1 MVVIQ
6 NIINDASVD
15 EEKLKFTCQQF
26 MQEFNVG
33 DSELVVRLV
42 SPVEIQVLNKEY
54 RSKNQVTNVLS
65 FSSDIPLEIGESIL
79 GDVVICMD
87 VVREEAVIGGK
98 AFSDHLNHM
107 AIHGILHLL
116 GYDHD
121 DLPSANKM
129 EGIEIEF
136 LKKIGILERA
146 NILSEKMTF
155 KEKANMFY
163 RLKRLLDYREMG
175 GLFKVLFA
183 QKKGRKFS
191 LGF

>member
-6 NIINDASVD
+6 NIINDATVD
-15 EEKLKFTCQQF
+15 EEKLKLTCQQF
-26 MQEFNVG
+26 IQEFDVG

-65 FSSDIPLEIGESIL
+65 FSSDIPKEIGESIL
-79 GDVVICMD
+79 GDVVICVD
-87 VVREEAVIGGK
+87 VVREEAVLECKI
-98 AFSDHLNHM
+98 FSDHLSHM

-136 LKKIGILERA
+136 LNKIGVK
-146 NILSEKMTF
+146 NP
-155 KEKANMFY
+155 Y
-163 RLKRLLDYREMG
+163 
-175 GLFKVLFA
+175 
-183 QKKGRKFS
+183 Q
-191 LGF
+191 

>member
-6 NIINDASVD
+6 NIINDETVD
-15 EEKLKFTCQQF
+15 EEKLKLTCQQF
-26 MQEFNVG
+26 MQEFDVG

-65 FSSDIPLEIGESIL
+65 FSSDIPLEIGETIL
-79 GDVVICMD
+79 GDVVICVD
-87 VVREEAVIGGK
+87 VVREEAVLGSK
-98 AFSDHLNHM
+98 AFSDHLSHM

-121 DLPSANKM
+121 DLPSENKM

-136 LKKIGILERA
+136 LNKIGVK
-146 NILSEKMTF
+146 NP
-155 KEKANMFY
+155 Y
-163 RLKRLLDYREMG
+163 
-175 GLFKVLFA
+175 
-183 QKKGRKFS
+183 Q
-191 LGF
+191 

>member
-6 NIINDASVD
+6 NIINDATVD
-15 EEKLKFTCQQF
+15 EEKLKLTCQQF
-26 MQEFNVG
+26 IQEFDVG

-42 SPVEIQVLNKEY
+42 SPVEMQVLNKEY

-79 GDVVICMD
+79 GDVVICVD
-87 VVREEAVIGGK
+87 VVREEAVLGGK
-98 AFSDHLNHM
+98 VFSDHLSHM

-136 LKKIGILERA
+136 LKKIRI
-146 NILSEKMTF
+146 N
-155 KEKANMFY
+155 NPY
-163 RLKRLLDYREMG
+163 
-175 GLFKVLFA
+175 
-183 QKKGRKFS
+183 Q
-191 LGF
+191 

>member
-6 NIINDASVD
+6 NIINDATVD
-15 EEKLKFTCQQF
+15 EEKLKLTCQQF
-26 MQEFNVG
+26 MQEFDVG

-65 FSSDIPLEIGESIL
+65 FSSDIPLEIGETIL
-79 GDVVICMD
+79 GDVVICVD
-87 VVREEAVIGGK
+87 VVREEAVLGGK
-98 AFSDHLNHM
+98 SFSDHLNHM

-136 LKKIGILERA
+136 LNKIGVK
-146 NILSEKMTF
+146 NP
-155 KEKANMFY
+155 Y
-163 RLKRLLDYREMG
+163 
-175 GLFKVLFA
+175 
-183 QKKGRKFS
+183 Q
-191 LGF
+191 

>member
-6 NIINDASVD
+6 NIINDATVD
-15 EEKLKFTCQQF
+15 EEKLKLTCQQF
-26 MQEFNVG
+26 MQEFDVG

-65 FSSDIPLEIGESIL
+65 FSSDIPLEIGENIL
-79 GDVVICMD
+79 GDVVICVD
-87 VVREEAVIGGK
+87 VVREEAVLAGK
-98 AFSDHLNHM
+98 AFSDHLIHM

-121 DLPSANKM
+121 DLVSANKM

-136 LKKIGILERA
+136 LKKIGV
-146 NILSEKMTF
+146 N
-155 KEKANMFY
+155 NPY
-163 RLKRLLDYREMG
+163 
-175 GLFKVLFA
+175 
-183 QKKGRKFS
+183 Q
-191 LGF
+191 

>member
-6 NIINDASVD
+6 NIINDSTVD
-15 EEKLKFTCQQF
+15 EEKLKLTCQQF
-26 MQEFNVG
+26 MQEFDVG

-42 SPVEIQVLNKEY
+42 SPAEIQVLNKEY

-65 FSSDIPLEIGESIL
+65 FSSDIPLEIGETIL
-79 GDVVICMD
+79 GDVVICVG
-87 VVREEAVIGGK
+87 VVREEAVLGGK

-116 GYDHD
+116 GYDHA

-136 LKKIGILERA
+136 LKKIGV
-146 NILSEKMTF
+146 N
-155 KEKANMFY
+155 NPY
-163 RLKRLLDYREMG
+163 
-175 GLFKVLFA
+175 
-183 QKKGRKFS
+183 Q
-191 LGF
+191 

>member
-6 NIINDASVD
+6 NIINDATVD
-15 EEKLKFTCQQF
+15 EEKLKLTCQQF
-26 MQEFNVG
+26 MQEFDVG

-79 GDVVICMD
+79 GDVVICVD
-87 VVREEAVIGGK
+87 VVRAEAVLGDK
-98 AFSDHLNHM
+98 TFSDHLNHM

-116 GYDHD
+116 GYDHE
-121 DLPSANKM
+121 DLTSANKM

-136 LKKIGILERA
+136 LKKNGV
-146 NILSEKMTF
+146 N
-155 KEKANMFY
+155 NPY
-163 RLKRLLDYREMG
+163 
-175 GLFKVLFA
+175 
-183 QKKGRKFS
+183 Q
-191 LGF
+191 

>member
-6 NIINDASVD
+6 NIINDVTVD
-15 EEKLKFTCQQF
+15 EEKLKLTCQQF
-26 MQEFNVG
+26 MQEFDVG

-79 GDVVICMD
+79 GDVVICVD
-87 VVREEAVIGGK
+87 VVREEAVLGSK
-98 AFSDHLNHM
+98 AFSDHLSHM

-116 GYDHD
+116 GYDHA

-136 LKKIGILERA
+136 LKKIGV
-146 NILSEKMTF
+146 N
-155 KEKANMFY
+155 NPY
-163 RLKRLLDYREMG
+163 
-175 GLFKVLFA
+175 
-183 QKKGRKFS
+183 Q
-191 LGF
+191 

>member
-6 NIINDASVD
+6 NIINDETVD
-15 EEKLKFTCQQF
+15 EEKLKLTCQQF
-26 MQEFNVG
+26 MQEFDVG

-65 FSSDIPLEIGESIL
+65 FSSDIPLEIGETIL
-79 GDVVICMD
+79 GDVVICVD
-87 VVREEAVIGGK
+87 VVREEAVLAGK
-98 AFSDHLNHM
+98 AFSDHLSHM
-107 AIHGILHLL
+107 AVHGILHLL

-136 LKKIGILERA
+136 LNKIRVK
-146 NILSEKMTF
+146 NP
-155 KEKANMFY
+155 Y
-163 RLKRLLDYREMG
+163 
-175 GLFKVLFA
+175 
-183 QKKGRKFS
+183 Q
-191 LGF
+191 

>member
-6 NIINDASVD
+6 NIINDVTVD
-15 EEKLKFTCQQF
+15 EEKLKLTCQQF
-26 MQEFNVG
+26 MQEFDVG

-79 GDVVICMD
+79 GDVVICVD
-87 VVREEAVIGGK
+87 VVREEAVLGGK
-98 AFSDHLNHM
+98 VFSGHLSHM

-136 LKKIGILERA
+136 LNKIGVK
-146 NILSEKMTF
+146 NP
-155 KEKANMFY
+155 Y
-163 RLKRLLDYREMG
+163 
-175 GLFKVLFA
+175 
-183 QKKGRKFS
+183 Q
-191 LGF
+191 

>member
-6 NIINDASVD
+6 NIIYDVTVD
-15 EEKLKFTCQQF
+15 EEQLKLTCQQF
-26 MQEFNVG
+26 MQEFGVD

-87 VVREEAVIGGK
+87 VVREEAVIGGE
-98 AFSDHLNHM
+98 AFSDHLSHM

-136 LKKIGILERA
+136 LKKIGV
-146 NILSEKMTF
+146 N
-155 KEKANMFY
+155 NPY
-163 RLKRLLDYREMG
+163 
-175 GLFKVLFA
+175 
-183 QKKGRKFS
+183 Q
-191 LGF
+191 

>member
-6 NIINDASVD
+6 NIINDATVD
-15 EEKLKFTCQQF
+15 EEKLKLTCQQF
-26 MQEFNVG
+26 MQEFDVG

-79 GDVVICMD
+79 GDVVICVD
-87 VVREEAVIGGK
+87 VVREEAELEGK
-98 AFSDHLNHM
+98 TFSDHLSHM

-136 LKKIGILERA
+136 LNKIGVK
-146 NILSEKMTF
+146 NP
-155 KEKANMFY
+155 Y
-163 RLKRLLDYREMG
+163 
-175 GLFKVLFA
+175 
-183 QKKGRKFS
+183 Q
-191 LGF
+191 

>member
-6 NIINDASVD
+6 NIINDVTVD
-15 EEKLKFTCQQF
+15 EEKLKLTCQQF
-26 MQEFNVG
+26 MQEFDVG

-65 FSSDIPLEIGESIL
+65 FSSDIPLEIGEIIL
-79 GDVVICMD
+79 GDVVICVD
-87 VVREEAVIGGK
+87 VVREEAVLGGK
-98 AFSDHLNHM
+98 SFSDHLNHM

-121 DLPSANKM
+121 DLESANKM

-136 LKKIGILERA
+136 LKKIGV
-146 NILSEKMTF
+146 N
-155 KEKANMFY
+155 NPY
-163 RLKRLLDYREMG
+163 
-175 GLFKVLFA
+175 
-183 QKKGRKFS
+183 Q
-191 LGF
+191 